1 MTSNNKPET
10 KTMNSVEKNSIEYK
24 LQVDYARKTVASNFD
39 QIKSSAFRI
48 SADVNDGKIKYTKQE
63 VKQLRALIE
72 QGSKEVQVI
81 KNMLLVPN
89 KGALPIGP
97 IGPKKISKKDQLIK
111 DLQNE
116 VAELK
121 LMVGHL
127 IEENKQLRAENAE
140 LRAENAQLRAEIAEL
155 RAENAELRAENAELR
170 VYIGKLES
178 KLDQHVPNWRME

>member
-72 QGSKEVQVI
+72 QGS
-81 KNMLLVPN
+81 
-89 KGALPIGP
+89 
-97 IGPKKISKKDQLIK
+97 
-111 DLQNE
+111 
-116 VAELK
+116 
-121 LMVGHL
+121 
-127 IEENKQLRAENAE
+127 
-140 LRAENAQLRAEIAEL
+140 
-155 RAENAELRAENAELR
+155 
-170 VYIGKLES
+170 
-178 KLDQHVPNWRME
+178 